1 MKKILITI
9 AAFLAVT
16 GLVLSAAQME
26 KRHDPA
32 QRIQH
37 RVDHLTKE
45 LGLTPAQQ
53 QQATTIFTG
62 AMASQK
68 SFHDQMRAAHD
79 SLKAAVQKND
89 SAGIDQAS
97 STIGSLTGQLTSA
110 HAKAQAAFYQI
121 LTPDQQSKL
130 KESEGHDHGRHFEG
144 PGGPHG
150 PGGQGDRD

>member
-16 GLVLSAAQME
+16 GLILSAQME
-26 KRHDPA
+26 RGHDPA

-37 RVDHLTKE
+37 RVDHLTQE
-45 LGLTPAQQ
+45 LGLTSAQQ

-68 SFHDQMRAAHD
+68 SIHDQMRAAHE

-89 SAGIDQAS
+89 SAAIDQAS
-97 STIGSLTGQLTSA
+97 STIGSLTGQMTSA

-130 KESEGHDHGRHFEG
+130 KEMDDHGHMRHPGG
-144 PGGPHG
+144 PGGP
-150 PGGQGDRD
+150 GGEGDQE

>member
-16 GLVLSAAQME
+16 GLILSAQME
-26 KRHDPA
+26 RGHDPA

-37 RVDHLTKE
+37 RVDHLTQE
-45 LGLTPAQQ
+45 LGLTSAQQ

-68 SFHDQMRAAHD
+68 SIHDQMRAAHE

-89 SAGIDQAS
+89 SAAIDQAS
-97 STIGSLTGQLTSA
+97 STIGSLTGQMTSA

-130 KESEGHDHGRHFEG
+130 KEMDDHGHGHMRHPGG
-144 PGGPHG
+144 PGGP
-150 PGGQGDRD
+150 GGEGDQE

>member
-16 GLVLSAAQME
+16 GLILSAQME
-26 KRHDPA
+26 RGHDPA

-37 RVDHLTKE
+37 RVDHLTQE
-45 LGLTPAQQ
+45 LGLTSAQQ

-68 SFHDQMRAAHD
+68 SIHDQMRAAHE

-89 SAGIDQAS
+89 SAAIDQAS
-97 STIGSLTGQLTSA
+97 STIGRA
-110 HAKAQAAFYQI
+110 I
-121 LTPDQQSKL
+121 W
-130 KESEGHDHGRHFEG
+130 SE
-144 PGGPHG
+144 
-150 PGGQGDRD
+150 

>member
-16 GLVLSAAQME
+16 GLILSAQME
-26 KRHDPA
+26 KGHDPA

-45 LGLTPAQQ
+45 LGLTAAQQ

-68 SFHDQMRAAHD
+68 SIHDQMRAAHE

-89 SAGIDQAS
+89 SAAIDQAS
-97 STIGSLTGQLTSA
+97 STIGSLTGQMTSA

-130 KESEGHDHGRHFEG
+130 KEMDGHGHMRHPGG
-144 PGGPHG
+144 PGGP
-150 PGGQGDRD
+150 GGEGDQE